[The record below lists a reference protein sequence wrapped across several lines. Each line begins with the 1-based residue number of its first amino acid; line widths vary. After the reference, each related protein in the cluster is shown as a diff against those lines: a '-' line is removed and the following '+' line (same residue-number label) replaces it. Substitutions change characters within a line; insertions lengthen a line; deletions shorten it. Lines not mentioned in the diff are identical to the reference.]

1 MTEVVERCLNTLGM
15 MHGVSRQY
23 LDEHRDVLTGY
34 IEKLKAD
41 GEADADRLAVN
52 GLTFLR
58 RNMKHETSRA
68 A

>member
-1 MTEVVERCLNTLGM
+1 MNEIVERCLNTLGM
-15 MHGVSRQY
+15 MQGVSRQY
-23 LDEHRDVLTGY
+23 LDEHRDQLTGY

-41 GEADADRLAVN
+41 GEADTNRLAVS
-52 GLTFLR
+52 GLTYLR